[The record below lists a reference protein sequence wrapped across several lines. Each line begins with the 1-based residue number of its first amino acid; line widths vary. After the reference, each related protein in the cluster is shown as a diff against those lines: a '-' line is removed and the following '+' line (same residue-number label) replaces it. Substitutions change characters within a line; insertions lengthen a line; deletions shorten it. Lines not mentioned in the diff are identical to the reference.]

1 MMLRLEPER
10 NRQSGV
16 FASIADEMPV

>member
-16 FASIADEMPV
+16 FASITDEVPV

>member
-16 FASIADEMPV
+16 LASIADEVLV